1 MSAVILSEVWQACT
15 SQVAYST
22 LGSFALTHIKPS
34 RFIKWS
40 LFSPLTEFS
49 SRFIFVLQVFF
60 QHLKHFIS
68 KRDECLL
75 TLQLPP
81 TIGRS
86 SNQLLSIHFLYA
98 THILTISSLCCLCS
112 TLQSSGPSLLLI
124 MEILNL
130 FTHSWHYVLCFSSC
144 PVVFLSITA
153 RSYLCLH
160 YVVCQT
166 ALHAS
171 LRNLSLGYR
180 ILVFKECYFYTI

>member
-1 MSAVILSEVWQACT
+1 MSAVILSEVWQACP
-15 SQVAYST
+15 SQVASST

-68 KRDECLL
+68 KCDECLL

-98 THILTISSLCCLCS
+98 THIFYYILT
-112 TLQSSGPSLLLI
+112 
-124 MEILNL
+124 M
-130 FTHSWHYVLCFSSC
+130 
-144 PVVFLSITA
+144 
-153 RSYLCLH
+153 
-160 YVVCQT
+160 
-166 ALHAS
+166 
-171 LRNLSLGYR
+171 LSL
-180 ILVFKECYFYTI
+180 FYATELWSIITSYNGDTQSVYPFLALRPLLF